1 MNKTQSLRIL
11 LNQERKTEQ
20 HIYMEKQK
28 LPQEQNENKIS
39 ESKNSDRTVWDCGST
54 LYDSFELNCFK
65 HQLDSAIANKNS
77 HIINRT
83 LSMSHLPERRVR
95 VLHQSSSSS
104 SVMSRKPYK
113 ISSSFRKFI
122 RSVFKSNVSRSTTT
136 SSSNSLKVLEKY
148 SKERFYVV
156 YDESG
161 SVLSTIPEVPEFEI
175 GSLSPEISSL
185 VVQRSTSERFT
196 TAAIGIAWS

>member
-28 LPQEQNENKIS
+28 LQQEEKENKIS
-39 ESKNSDRTVWDCGST
+39 ESKNVWDCGST
-54 LYDSFELNCFK
+54 LYDSFELNSLK
-65 HQLDSAIANKNS
+65 HQLHSAIGNNNS

-83 LSMSHLPERRVR
+83 LSMSHLPERRVT
-95 VLHQSSSSS
+95 LLQQSSSSSSS

-113 ISSSFRKFI
+113 ISRSFQKFI
-122 RSVFKSNVSRSTTT
+122 RSIFKSNVT
-136 SSSNSLKVLEKY
+136 SSSNSFKVSEKC
-148 SKERFYVV
+148 SKERLFVV
-156 YDESG
+156 YDKSG

-175 GSLSPEISSL
+175 GSLSPDISSL
-185 VVQRSTSERFT
+185 LVRRSASERFT
-196 TAAIGIAWS
+196 TTAIGISCG